1 VTAIVIFMGLCV
13 AGMLVLVG
21 FLVAWFKESTAMGGS
36 YLLMLG
42 QQQNESSEARSTAS
56 SAMGK
61 ASARAA

>member
-1 VTAIVIFMGLCV
+1 MGLCV
-13 AGMLVLVG
+13 VGMLVLAG
-21 FLVAWFKESTAMGGS
+21 FLFAWFKESVKGGS

-42 QQQNESSEARSTAS
+42 QQQNVLSEARSTAA

>member
-1 VTAIVIFMGLCV
+1 MGLCV

-21 FLVAWFKESTAMGGS
+21 FLFAWFKESAMGGS

-42 QQQNESSEARSTAS
+42 QQQNESSETRSTAA

>member
-1 VTAIVIFMGLCV
+1 VAIVIFMGLCV

-21 FLVAWFKESTAMGGS
+21 FLFAWFKESVMGGS
-36 YLLMLG
+36 YLLKLG
-42 QQQNESSEARSTAS
+42 QQQTESSEARSTAA